1 MAFTVQNVADV
12 DGQPMTINKPDLT
25 VGVLRAMICEHYTLG
40 SEGSVMIQGLG
51 EDAPNHALVRHYIS
65 GSEIRWSPLL
75 GEADQEQ
82 ASKSFKG
89 KPGDK
94 LNISENEATEE
105 AKQDNVIQPP
115 KECDRAIDANVSKN
129 ISKNK
134 AVQRNVVTYE
144 KVTFNF

>member
-1 MAFTVQNVADV
+1 MAFTVQNIADV

-25 VGVLRAMICEHYTLG
+25 VGVLKAMICKHYTLG
-40 SEGSVMIQGLG
+40 SEGSVMIQDLG
-51 EDAPNHALVRHYIS
+51 EDAPNDALVRKYIS
-65 GSEIRWSPLL
+65 GSEIRCSPLL

-94 LNISENEATEE
+94 SNITKNETTDE
-105 AKQDNVIQPP
+105 AKQDNVIQLS
-115 KECDRAIDANVSKN
+115 KECDRAVDANISENV
-129 ISKNK
+129 SKNK

-144 KVTFNF
+144 KITLNF